1 MSGVFP
7 LIKPSLWCAWLSTV
21 TSVDEQTLLAAVA
34 AVFAETSAALPGWPD
49 PHPDGGSPAAEE
61 YSRCLDPGKYRLLT
75 ARAEAWT
82 RALTGLGL
90 ATTEP
95 LTAADA
101 PGAWRKGLPYDVSP
115 TRAHR
120 LRPHRA
126 GAPPLLISYRGFDG
140 CDDNIV
146 MISTGEP
153 AVLRASLPF
162 CGCDA
167 CDDGSEPLLEQ
178 LDAAV
183 VDVVNGRVVHGVTP
197 HGEVTDHA
205 SGWEADGVGS
215 PEEVERI
222 LDDARAGR
230 SPHRVTRRRPWW

>member
-1 MSGVFP
+1 
-7 LIKPSLWCAWLSTV
+7 
-21 TSVDEQTLLAAVA
+21 VDEQTLLAAVEA
-34 AVFAETSAALPGWPD
+34 AFAETGAATPGWPD
-49 PHPDGGSPAAEE
+49 PHPDGDSPAEEE
-61 YSRCLDPGKYRLLT
+61 YSRCLDPGKYRILT
-75 ARAEAWT
+75 ARAEAWA

-90 ATTEP
+90 ATAEP
-95 LTAADA
+95 LAPADA
-101 PGAWRKGLPYDVSP
+101 PAAWVEGLPYDVSP

-126 GAPPLLISYRGFDG
+126 GAQPLLISYRGFDG

-153 AVLRASLPF
+153 AVLLASLPA

-167 CDDGSEPLLEQ
+167 CDDGSTHLLEE

-183 VDVVNGRVVHGVTP
+183 VRVVDGQVVHVVTP
-197 HGEVTDHA
+197 HGDVIGHE

-215 PEEVERI
+215 PEEVERV
-222 LDDARAGR
+222 LDDARADR
-230 SPHRVTRRRPWW
+230 SPHRVTRGRPWW